1 MQKNERLPREDSIGR
16 RCFLRESMAA
26 GAAFAVASASHARE
40 ETSIEGVTFS
50 FGTYGMKSMAT
61 EDAIRAVAQIG
72 YDGIEIAARPDWDA
86 APARMSQLRREQVRM
101 LLAESGLY
109 LTALMEHLYPAKDKS
124 GHEAGLARLR
134 EVARLGHDLS
144 PTSPPL
150 IQTVLGGGTW
160 DGRKNMFRDRLGDWA
175 KLAAE
180 TQTVIAIKPHRGGG
194 MSKPSE
200 AAWLIQQL
208 DNTPWIRMVYDYSH
222 YAFRDM
228 SVEETVSTALPY
240 TAHIAI
246 KDTIQTESGF
256 RFVLPGES
264 NSFDYADLFKR
275 FYAGGYRADIC
286 CEVSGMVSSQ
296 ANYDPIAAAKKCYA
310 AISTQ
315 FERAG
320 VPRRR
325 RKSSGG

>member
-1 MQKNERLPREDSIGR
+1 MLTIEHVLRDDAVDR
-16 RCFLRESMAA
+16 RSFLRESVAA
-26 GAAFAVASASHARE
+26 SSVFALTAASLARAD
-40 ETSIEGVTFS
+40 TAIAGVTFS
-50 FGTYGMKSMAT
+50 FGTYGMKSMST
-61 EDAIRAVAQIG
+61 EDAIRTVAQVG
-72 YDGIEIAARPDWDA
+72 YDGIEIAARTDWDA
-86 APARMSQLRREQVRM
+86 APARMSKPRREQVRT
-101 LLAESGLY
+101 LLADSGLRV
-109 LTALMEHLYPAKDKS
+109 TALMEHLYPAKEKAE
-124 GHEAGLARLR
+124 HEAGLARLR

-160 DGRKNMFRDRLGDWA
+160 DEQKNMLRDRLGDWA

-180 TQTVIAIKPHRGGG
+180 TRTVIAIKPHRGGG
-194 MSKPSE
+194 MSTPTE

-208 DNTPWIRMVYDYSH
+208 DDTPWIRMVYDYSH

-228 SVEETVSTALPY
+228 SVEDTVETALPY

-246 KDTIQTESGF
+246 KDTIETDKGF
-256 RFVLPGES
+256 RFVLPGGS

-286 CEVSGMVSSQ
+286 CEVSGMVSNQ
-296 ANYDPIAAAKKCYA
+296 NEYDPTAAAKECYA
-310 AISTQ
+310 TIAPQ

-320 VPRRR
+320 VPRRGR
-325 RKSSGG
+325 